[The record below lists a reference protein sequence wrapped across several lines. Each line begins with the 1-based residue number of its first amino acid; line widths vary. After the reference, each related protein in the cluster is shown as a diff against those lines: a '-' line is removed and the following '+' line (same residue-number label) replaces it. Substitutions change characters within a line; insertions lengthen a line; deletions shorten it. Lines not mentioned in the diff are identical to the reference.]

1 MVFHQFNHLKTHP
14 ERWDHMLS
22 RKRIRIVLVPG
33 MMIITMA
40 ISKKGDVKVPPTD
53 DVPKKKLHFYRMS
66 RPGPHPFWWKPE

>member
-1 MVFHQFNHLKTHP
+1 
-14 ERWDHMLS
+14 
-22 RKRIRIVLVPG
+22 

-66 RPGPHPFWWKPE
+66 RPGPHPFWWKPEWMKKQNPRAAEAKALV